1 MRASDMMLAPEP
13 ALALPPLAPKKSPPL
28 KSFAISDLTADQ
40 ILIATINRPDGETGI
55 HAHTRS
61 LAEGM
66 SGAGVKCEVISPFSG
81 TRAWF
86 PLFAVRPLLLKRIN
100 KTWSTRWH
108 RFWHGAALERNLRIH
123 LSRHLPRAII
133 AQCPVSAR
141 AALNA
146 RKAIGLNVPIIAVCH
161 FNYSEASEYR
171 DKDELRG
178 QSAFRAVID
187 LEVDV
192 LRSVDKVVYVSQ
204 WAQKMVEQDR
214 GITPKSSAVIWNGIA
229 GDATAV
235 PVDRATLGLG
245 EEDVVLINVGSLEPR
260 KNQTGLLDLF
270 ARIADA
276 YPAAK
281 LLLVGEGPDRDAI
294 EWKIGSLN
302 LQSRVQCLGFRSDV
316 PALLAA
322 SDLYIHYAKLE
333 NCPVVLLEAAR
344 AGVPAMTPPAGGA
357 AEILT
362 ALQAGVLLNLD
373 DLDKT
378 TRSLS
383 RLMTDAAYR
392 REMGQKAR
400 AGFLDRFAQD
410 AMAREY
416 IRALQSA
423 GASLASGRP
432 AVAPVRIAPAVIKL
446 DAAEAL

>member
-1 MRASDMMLAPEP
+1 MRASDVMRAPEP
-13 ALALPPLAPKKSPPL
+13 TAAPVAPAKFSPP
-28 KSFAISDLTADQ
+28 KSFAISDLSADQ
-40 ILIATINRPDGETGI
+40 ILIATINRPEGDTGI

-66 SGAGVKCEVISPFSG
+66 NHAGVKCEVISPFSG
-81 TRAWF
+81 TRAWL
-86 PLFAVRPLLLKRIN
+86 PVFAVRPLLLKRVN

-108 RFWHGAALERNLRIH
+108 RFWHGAALERNLRFH
-123 LSRHLPRAII
+123 LRRHLPRAII

-141 AALNA
+141 AALSA
-146 RKAIGLNVPIIAVCH
+146 RKAMGLNVPVVAICH

-171 DKDELRG
+171 DKGELSG

-192 LRSVDKVVYVSQ
+192 LRSVDKVIYVSQ

-214 GITPKSSAVIWNGIA
+214 GITPKSSTVIWNGIPS
-229 GDATAV
+229 DAMTA
-235 PVDRATLGLG
+235 PVDRSTLGLS
-245 EEDVVLINVGSLEPR
+245 EQDVVLTNVGSLEPR
-260 KNQTGLLDLF
+260 KNQTGLLELF
-270 ARIADA
+270 ARIAQA
-276 YPAAK
+276 YPVAK
-281 LLLVGEGPDRDAI
+281 LLLVGDGPDREAI
-294 EWKIGSLN
+294 DWKIKSLD

-322 SDLYIHYAKLE
+322 SDLYVHYAKLE

-357 AEILT
+357 AEILA
-362 ALQAGVLLNLD
+362 ALGAGVLLNLD

-383 RLMTDAAYR
+383 RLMTDTGYR
-392 REMGQKAR
+392 RDMGQKAR

-432 AVAPVRIAPAVIKL
+432 EVAPVRISPAAITPH
-446 DAAEAL
+446 AEAS

>member
-1 MRASDMMLAPEP
+1 MRASEMMLAPELVVP
-13 ALALPPLAPKKSPPL
+13 SIASTRNSPR

-40 ILIATINRPDGETGI
+40 ILIATINRPEGETGI

-81 TRAWF
+81 TRAWL
-86 PLFAVRPLLLKRIN
+86 PLFAVRPLLLKRVN

-108 RFWHGAALERNLRIH
+108 RFWHGAALERNLRVH
-123 LSRHLPRAII
+123 LGQHLPRAII

-141 AALNA
+141 AAMNA
-146 RKAIGLNVPIIAVCH
+146 RRAMGLNVPVVAVCH

-171 DKDELRG
+171 DKGELRG
-178 QSAFRAVID
+178 QSAFRSVID

-192 LRSVDKVVYVSQ
+192 LRSVDKVIYVSQ

-214 GITPKSSAVIWNGIA
+214 GIAPKSSAVISNGIS

-235 PVDRATLGLG
+235 PVDRASLGLS
-245 EEDVVLINVGSLEPR
+245 EQDVVLINVGSLEPR

-270 ARIADA
+270 ARIAES

-281 LLLVGEGPDRDAI
+281 LLLVGDGPDRDAI
-294 EWKIGSLN
+294 DWKIKSLD

-322 SDLYIHYAKLE
+322 SDLYVHYAKLE

-362 ALQAGVLLNLD
+362 ALGAGVLLNLD

-400 AGFLDRFAQD
+400 TGFLARFAQD

-416 IRALQSA
+416 LRALQSA
-423 GASLASGRP
+423 GASLASGRA
-432 AVAPVRIAPAVIKL
+432 AVAPVRIAPAVIAP
-446 DAAEAL
+446 DAVEAP

>member
-1 MRASDMMLAPEP
+1 MRASDLMLATEP
-13 ALALPPLAPKKSPPL
+13 AAASMTPAKFSPR
-28 KSFAISDLTADQ
+28 KSFAISELNADQ
-40 ILIATINRPDGETGI
+40 ILIATINRPEGETGI

-61 LAEGM
+61 LAAGM
-66 SGAGVKCEVISPFSG
+66 SQAGVKCEVISPFSG
-81 TRAWF
+81 TRAWL
-86 PLFAVRPLLLKRIN
+86 PVFAVRPLLLKRLN

-146 RKAIGLNVPIIAVCH
+146 RRALGLNVPVVAVCH

-171 DKDELRG
+171 EKGELRG

-187 LEVDV
+187 LEVDA
-192 LRSVDKVVYVSQ
+192 LRGVDKVIFVSQ

-214 GITPKSSAVIWNGIA
+214 GIMPKSSTVIWNGIA
-229 GDATAV
+229 GEAKTA
-235 PVDRATLGLG
+235 PIDRAGLGLSK
-245 EEDVVLINVGSLEPR
+245 EDVVLVNVGSLEPR

-270 ARIADA
+270 ARIAQA

-281 LLLVGEGPDRDAI
+281 LLLIGDGPDREAI
-294 EWKIGSLN
+294 EWKIKSLD

-316 PALLAA
+316 PAVLGA

-344 AGVPAMTPPAGGA
+344 AGLPAMTPPAGGA
-357 AEILT
+357 AEILN
-362 ALQAGVLLNLD
+362 ALGAGVLLNLD

-432 AVAPVRIAPAVIKL
+432 ASAPVRLAPALIAPEAVEIQ
-446 DAAEAL
+446 